1 MTTAAILILIGRV
14 ILGLFFVIAGVRN
27 LAAFADR
34 VATAKTVYGWQ
45 MPAPVVALGFLMQLV
60 GGLAVLFGVLA
71 VWGALLLILFLV
83 VATALFHNFLMFSG
97 KDRDPHLY
105 LTLVNVTLIGFCLM
119 VIGLAL

>member
-60 GGLAVLFGVLA
+60 GGLAVLFGVLT

-105 LTLVNVTLIGFCLM
+105 LTLVNTTLVGFCLM
-119 VIGLAL
+119 VIGLEL

>member
-1 MTTAAILILIGRV
+1 MTLPAILVLIGRV

-45 MPAPVVALGFLMQLV
+45 MPAPVVALGFLTQLV
-60 GGLAVLFGVLA
+60 GGLSVLFGVLT

-105 LTLVNVTLIGFCLM
+105 LTLVNATLIGFCLM

>member
-1 MTTAAILILIGRV
+1 MTTAAALILVGRV
-14 ILGLFFVIAGVRN
+14 ILGLFFVIAAIRN
-27 LAAFADR
+27 FAGFADR
-34 VATAKTVYGWQ
+34 VATAKTLYGWR

-60 GGLAVLFGVLA
+60 GGLAVLFGVLT

-83 VATALFHNFLMFSG
+83 VATALFHNFLMFAG

-105 LTLVNVTLIGFCLM
+105 LTLVNATLIGFCLM

>member
-1 MTTAAILILIGRV
+1 MTTAAILILIGRA
-14 ILGLFFVIAGVRN
+14 ILGLFFVIAAIRN
-27 LAAFADR
+27 LAGFADR
-34 VATAKTVYGWQ
+34 AAAAKTLYGWQ

-60 GGLAVLFGVLA
+60 GGLSVLFGVLT

-97 KDRDPHLY
+97 NDRDPHLY
-105 LTLVNVTLIGFCLM
+105 LTLVNATLIGFCLM

>member
-1 MTTAAILILIGRV
+1 MTLPAILVLIGRV
-14 ILGLFFVIAGVRN
+14 ILGLFFVIAGARN

-45 MPAPVVALGFLMQLV
+45 LPAPVVALGFLMQLA
-60 GGLAVLFGVLA
+60 GGIAVLFGVLT

-105 LTLVNVTLIGFCLM
+105 LTLVNATLIGFCLM